1 MHLLGPRQPSP
12 EPEPLDPPDFWLSI
26 SDVMTGLVML
36 FLLILLGVLVHKGR
50 QLEEQRQAA
59 AEKEAELRKVE
70 TRVRLALGVRAEL
83 VEQLQ
88 RQFRAVQSPV
98 EVDPRTGA
106 LRIGEAVLFGFNSAV
121 LTPQGRSTVLAV
133 YQTLSTVLFMGS
145 FPFREHLSE
154 IAIEGHASREPL
166 ALDTDPFRR
175 ASYLANLDLS
185 QRRAHA
191 VLAFLAEQPEI
202 DQATLARYGV
212 AIGYG
217 FSRLRDDAHPES
229 GANRRIEITFRLHD
243 DRSLESLRD
252 LLERVR

>member
-1 MHLLGPRQPSP
+1 
-12 EPEPLDPPDFWLSI
+12 
-26 SDVMTGLVML
+26 MTGLVML

-59 AEKEAELRKVE
+59 AAKEAELRTVE
-70 TRVRLALGVRAEL
+70 DRVRLALGVRAEL

-98 EVDPRTGA
+98 EVDPKTGA

-133 YQTLSTVLFMGS
+133 YQTLSGVLFLGS
-145 FPFREHLSE
+145 FPYREHLSE

-166 ALDTDPFRR
+166 PMEGEAFRR

-191 VLAFLAEQPEI
+191 VLAFLAVQPSL

-217 FSRLRDDAHPES
+217 FGRLRDEAHPES
-229 GANRRIEITFRLHD
+229 PANRRIEITFRLRD
-243 DRSLESLRD
+243 DRSLENLRS
-252 LLERVR
+252 LLESVR